1 MLRPYSLEIIHMTPH
16 PRLGVSTWSLNRS
29 LTAGTP
35 LLDIPAQAA
44 AHGLGKLEVCHFHLP
59 STDDEYLDKFR
70 AALAAAGV
78 EFYTLLIDEGDIT
91 HPDPTERKKALAMI
105 SDWIEV
111 AAECGAKRVRVIG
124 GYAEPSESA
133 LHLSEA
139 GFRSLLRHA
148 EDYEIEVV
156 TENWHR
162 LLDQPAAVRTL
173 LERLDGRVGLKLD
186 FGNWPS
192 GRRHQDLPLIA
203 DLAEC
208 THAKAAFPAPG
219 QMDREDFTRCLNLCA
234 AANFAGPHIL
244 IFSDPGDEWE
254 SLDQMRDMAL
264 PYVSA

>member
-1 MLRPYSLEIIHMTPH
+1 MPNTLNA
-16 PRLGVSTWSLNRS
+16 RLGVSTWSLNKS

-35 LLDIPAQAA
+35 LLDIPAQVA
-44 AHGLGKLEVCHFHLP
+44 AHGFGKLEVCHFHLP
-59 STDDEYLDKFR
+59 STDDDYLGKFR
-70 AALAAAGV
+70 AALDSAGV

-105 SDWIEV
+105 TDWIEI
-111 AAECGAKRVRVIG
+111 AAECGAQRVRVIG
-124 GYAEPSESA
+124 GYAEPSESG

-139 GFRSLLRHA
+139 GFRNILASA
-148 EDYEIEVV
+148 EDHGLGVV

-186 FGNWPS
+186 FGNWPA
-192 GRRHQDLPLIA
+192 GRKHQDLPLIA

-208 THAKAAFPAPG
+208 THAKAHFPMPG
-219 QMDREDFTRCLNLCA
+219 QMDTEDFKRCLDLCA

-244 IFSDPGDEWE
+244 IYSDPGDEWA
-254 SLDQMRDMAL
+254 SLDQMRDIAL
-264 PYVSA
+264 PYVAAGT